1 MVVKEMERGRLS
13 KVRING
19 KVVERE
25 SDGWME
31 VKRGCKGWEG
41 QIDKGKGT
49 EKSILRQ
56 EYALWR
62 INLLGNYW
70 LLLLTGRGISV
81 ITKKK
86 GWSCFHK
93 PKFGK

>member
-1 MVVKEMERGRLS
+1 MERGRLS

-41 QIDKGKGT
+41 QIDKGKGI

-56 EYALWR
+56 EYAL
-62 INLLGNYW
+62 
-70 LLLLTGRGISV
+70 
-81 ITKKK
+81 
-86 GWSCFHK
+86 
-93 PKFGK
+93 